1 MKTASAVLIVAAALT
16 ASCDHFGG
24 IDAYQPLAALPDT
37 TCIPLALRSL
47 EGVSRVRYHRAEWPT
62 SPLEVTPGASE
73 TTVAETWTYQVDR
86 LKPRVQI
93 YNAGSSVSFSNGIGL
108 TAGSVSDEQIA
119 AYRPLIERV
128 NRHLAKE
135 CGLDL
140 SGIDIRE
147 LHQP

>member
-1 MKTASAVLIVAAALT
+1 MKTASAVLIAAAALT
-16 ASCDHFGG
+16 AACDHFGG
-24 IDAYQPLAALPDT
+24 IDACQPLAALPDT
-37 TCIPLALRSL
+37 TCIPRALRSL
-47 EGVSRVRYHRAEWPT
+47 EGVSRVRYHRTKWPN

-93 YNAGSSVSFSNGIGL
+93 HKAGSSASFMDGIGL

-119 AYRPLIERV
+119 AYRTLIERV
-128 NRHLAKE
+128 NRHLERE

-140 SGIDIRE
+140 RGIDVRE
-147 LHQP
+147 LHQR